1 MALPSFFAPGAFFR
15 FDKSVHFSYDVIYC
29 IRRRDAIKA
38 ATQQR
43 MAQMKDKMARRD
55 AWETGKGGSK
65 PGYFHALRVNWER
78 MGYPAWLYF
87 GAIATAAVVMIMP
100 VVLLVAFAD
109 RLGSGGPFCCCS
121 IWRPWSLSTQRSS
134 IPGRWPACAS
144 SWGTRPSSWSIRRRK
159 RRSSSAGSVKSAD
172 RSGECGAE

>member
-65 PGYFHALRVNWER
+65 PGYFHALRVNGER

-109 RLGSGGPFCCCS
+109 RLGVWWAILLLLYLATLVVIHTKIVYPREMARMRFILGDEAFFLVYPEEKKKE
-121 IWRPWSLSTQRSS
+121 L
-134 IPGRWPACAS
+134 
-144 SWGTRPSSWSIRRRK
+144 K
-159 RRSSSAGSVKSAD
+159 RREREKRRQERRV
-172 RSGECGAE
+172 RR